1 MTKILQL
8 VCASILAAAMLPSAA
23 FSASAVSIGP
33 FRSVELRGGGH
44 VILRHGAVQRVTLLE
59 GSTQFTKFHVNGDGQ
74 LVIHTCDDN
83 CPRHY
88 DLEVEI
94 VTQRIDGVAISGGGK
109 IESEGGFSR
118 QDSIGVAIQGGGHI
132 DVRSI
137 DTIHADAA
145 VDGGGHIALRA
156 QRSLQA
162 AVNGGGN
169 ISYWGNPSV
178 TSAVDGGG
186 SVHKGG

>member
-1 MTKILQL
+1 MTKIHSL
-8 VCASILAAAMLPSAA
+8 VCASILAAALLPSAA
-23 FSASAVSIGP
+23 FAASAVPVGP

-44 VILRHGAVQRVTLLE
+44 VILRHGAVQRVTLLD
-59 GSTQFTKFHVNGDGQ
+59 GSMQFTRFHVNGDGK
-74 LVIHTCDDN
+74 LVIDTCDQD
-83 CPRHY
+83 CPHHY

-94 VTQRIDGVAISGGGK
+94 VTPRIEGVAISGGGK
-109 IESEGGFSR
+109 IESESGFGR
-118 QDSIGVAIQGGGHI
+118 QDSIGAAIQGGGHI
-132 DVRSI
+132 DIRSI
-137 DTIHADAA
+137 DAVHVDAA

-186 SVHKGG
+186 SVSKGG